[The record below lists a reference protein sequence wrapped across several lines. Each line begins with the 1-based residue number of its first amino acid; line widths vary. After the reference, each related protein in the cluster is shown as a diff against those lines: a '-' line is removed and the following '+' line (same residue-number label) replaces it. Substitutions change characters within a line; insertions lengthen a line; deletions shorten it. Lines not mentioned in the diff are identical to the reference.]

1 MPWLVEFLV
10 LHQSLYVHKIQSSP
24 VCNTVTPPRGCSSS
38 KNWIDSVSDDDND
51 DDDAG
56 SPFQFTV
63 GPVRNGGAHKIVAIG
78 QGLHSATVNQPG
90 TLSALYV
97 STDIIPMF

>member
-1 MPWLVEFLV
+1 MLNV
-10 LHQSLYVHKIQSSP
+10 
-24 VCNTVTPPRGCSSS
+24 
-38 KNWIDSVSDDDND
+38 DDND
-51 DDDAG
+51 DDDDDVG

-78 QGLHSATVNQPG
+78 QGLHSATVNEPG

-97 STDIIPMF
+97 PTDIISMF